1 MQNEYDA
8 ADYVRG
14 YAGYFSTD
22 DVTILLAYRK
32 AYRGLAE
39 CRGMV
44 SRSSMAHERRS
55 LALAIKHF
63 LKYLERLRKMMASW
77 TVERWRSA
85 QEMAKFCFL
94 HDGVSNRYAAV

>member
-32 AYRGLAE
+32 AYRGLVE

-44 SRSSMAHERRS
+44 SRTSTAHERRS

-63 LKYLERLRKMMASW
+63 LKYLEHLRKILLPWS
-77 TVERWRSA
+77 VERWRRA
-85 QEMAKFCFL
+85 QEMAKFYFL